1 MRSQGIPKISV
12 IMPTYNRWNLLCEA
26 LESVMQQTYPHWE
39 AVVVND
45 GGTPPPDPAA
55 EMLRRRGVVYIEHPG
70 NRGLAA
76 ARNTGLS
83 RCTGE
88 FVAYLDDDD
97 VFYPDHLEVLVRE
110 MTSHGWDVAYADAM
124 RGTYETTE
132 GKIRLLGREPAYG
145 KDFSRED
152 FWSSNYIPVLCV
164 VHRRG
169 CIEQAGNFDPLLPAL
184 EDWDLWLR
192 MSSRYDFHHIPRVT
206 SMFRV
211 TTDGLN
217 MTDRI
222 NRRMEPELKARIYA
236 KYLKDPAIVENR
248 EVRDCL
254 IMGIFQLLRDFMP
267 RFVGELARGPGS
279 ERTRSLFRFLPWR
292 YKRKLF
298 LRDPWLLPRYYLG

>member
-1 MRSQGIPKISV
+1 MRSHVFPKISV

-26 LESVMQQTYPHWE
+26 LESVFQQTYPHWE

-45 GGTPPPDPAA
+45 AGAPPPEPVA
-55 EMLRRRGVVYIEHPG
+55 EMLRRRGVFFIEHPE

-83 RCTGE
+83 RSTGE

-110 MTSHGWDVAYADAM
+110 MTTHGWDVAYADAM
-124 RGTYETTE
+124 RGTYETAE

-152 FWSSNYIPVLCV
+152 FWRSNYIPVLCV
-164 VHRRG
+164 VHRRC

-211 TTDGLN
+211 TSEIYKGSSHRGESGDQGLPDDGHLPPA
-217 MTDRI
+217 MGFHAKI
-222 NRRMEPELKARIYA
+222 RRRTCP
-236 KYLKDPAIVENR
+236 
-248 EVRDCL
+248 
-254 IMGIFQLLRDFMP
+254 
-267 RFVGELARGPGS
+267 GPG
-279 ERTRSLFRFLPWR
+279 ERT
-292 YKRKLF
+292 
-298 LRDPWLLPRYYLG
+298 DPQPVPIPPVEVQEETVSP